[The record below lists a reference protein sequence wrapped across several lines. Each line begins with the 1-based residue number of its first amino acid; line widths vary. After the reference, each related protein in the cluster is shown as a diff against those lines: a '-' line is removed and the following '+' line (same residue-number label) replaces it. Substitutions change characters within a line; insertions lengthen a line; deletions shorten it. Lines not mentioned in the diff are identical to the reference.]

1 MRRWILLAVGL
12 VAVLVTGLGVAAHSG
27 RSLDTFWPAHS
38 KDDLSDEL
46 SRVVDDA
53 VDTAQPS
60 VNLDHPSDADWE
72 FLREVMRSGS
82 KEAKQSAARILVEI
96 SQVAGAEILFDA
108 STAENADADLFCLSA
123 LEILRVQQRADT
135 IVAIWAALERSSPA
149 LSARCRGELEDR
161 AILVGSDD
169 PRHVRALWRHPS
181 EEVRLRVV
189 EVLGQTP
196 EAYMDVLQQMS
207 DSDVS
212 VSVRERA
219 SAVLAR

>member
-1 MRRWILLAVGL
+1 MRRWILLAVGI
-12 VAVLVTGLGVAAHSG
+12 VAVLIIGIGVAAQSG
-27 RSLDTFWPAHS
+27 RSLDTFLPGHS
-38 KDDLSDEL
+38 EDDPSEL
-46 SRVVDDA
+46 SGVADDV

-60 VNLDHPSDADWE
+60 VNLDHPSEADWE
-72 FLREVMRSGS
+72 FLREIMRSGS

-96 SQVAGAEILFDA
+96 SQVAGAEILFDT
-108 STAENADADLFCLSA
+108 SITESEDSDLFCLSA

-135 IVAIWAALERSSPA
+135 IVAIWSALGRSSPA

-189 EVLGQTP
+189 EVLGQMP

-207 DSDVS
+207 DSDAS
-212 VSVRERA
+212 VSVREHA

>member
-12 VAVLVTGLGVAAHSG
+12 VAVLVTGLGVAAQSG
-27 RSLDTFWPAHS
+27 RSLDTFWPVHS
-38 KDDLSDEL
+38 EDEPSELPEVADDG
-46 SRVVDDA
+46 

-82 KEAKQSAARILVEI
+82 KEAKRSAARILVEI

-135 IVAIWAALERSSPA
+135 IVAIWAALARSSPA

-207 DSDVS
+207 DSDAS